1 MARTSNFSNIATVT
15 RASKK
20 TDAGGWDFQD
30 GSVVGA
36 LAEYDNNVAAIHP
49 TAGLR
54 HEQATTNEIRNPRAE
69 GAVTGV
75 VGSGGAVP
83 THWNVFGVG
92 ASVEVVS
99 TGTESGWPYVD
110 IRIFGTPTT
119 SPVIQFEQ
127 STLVV
132 ASVGQT
138 WASSFGCKLVGGGLT
153 NVVSLQKGILGTSS
167 AGGFV
172 EGVGLPFTCDS
183 LHRRFAHSYALSNAS
198 SERVIS
204 QITLAWTSG
213 AIDVTLR
220 VYAPQLEQKDNPTGP
235 VFPSIGS
242 PAAASRAADVVSI
255 PNGAWVSSGDFSL
268 FVDYC
273 PDYVT
278 GGTKY
283 ILLLGSV
290 SDGLRTFYRTAG
302 NTFIVASGGVTQV
315 NLDGDVPSSG
325 VSRKIAAGVAA
336 DNFAL
341 SVNGATQLTDSSGLV
356 PSVAGDLLLGSFDTA
371 GGFAIDGY
379 IKDFRYWPRRLSN
392 AELEALVGN

>member
-20 TDAGGWDFQD
+20 TDAGGWDFQS

-54 HEQATTNEIRNPRAE
+54 HEQATTNEIRNPRGE
-69 GAVTGV
+69 GA
-75 VGSGGAVP
+75 SGATEP
-83 THWNVFGVG
+83 TNW
-92 ASVEVVS
+92 AIPSSWDAIATWS
-99 TGTESGWPYVD
+99 TGTLNGWPYARVD
-110 IRIFGTPTT
+110 FDGTP
-119 SPVIQFEQ
+119 SGALSLSFEGNSQ
-127 STLVV
+127 ITASQGQDWCV
-132 ASVGQT
+132 SVGLQL
-138 WASSFGCKLVGGGLT
+138 ASGNFT
-153 NVVSLQKGILGTSS
+153 NIDFVNLRHREGNSS
-167 AGGFV
+167 SGFV
-172 EGVGLPFTCDS
+172 DAQDS
-183 LHRRFAHSYALSNAS
+183 SDILSSIDGSHRRFFHPGELSHAS
-198 SERVIS
+198 TAYVTP
-204 QITLAWTSG
+204 QIVMGYTSG
-213 AIDVTLR
+213 AVNFSLYIF
-220 VYAPQLEQKDNPTGP
+220 APQTEQKDNPTGP
-235 VFPSIGS
+235 VFPSVGS

-341 SVNGATQLTDSSGLV
+341 SVNGATQLTDSSCLV
-356 PSVAGDLLLGSFDTA
+356 PSVAGDLLLGSFNTA